1 MTPSVLEE
9 VDDRVP
15 RSPRK
20 SIYSEGGEAV
30 GVYASFHEADEDER
44 RMIEEEEAAQPPLSL
59 DAQLGS
65 YASTAGD
72 EEYEDE
78 GEEID
83 EEAMEEARAEA
94 AAVITE
100 QLTQRM
106 AAVTELQRRLESTL
120 GRTQNEDGIAVDSY
134 AAFEPPASSPTTPTT
149 PVDDFKMV

>member
-1 MTPSVLEE
+1 MPAGARLPAARRL
-9 VDDRVP
+9 VDA
-15 RSPRK
+15 
-20 SIYSEGGEAV
+20 EA
-30 GVYASFHEADEDER
+30 
-44 RMIEEEEAAQPPLSL
+44 
-59 DAQLGS
+59 
-65 YASTAGD
+65 
-72 EEYEDE
+72 
-78 GEEID
+78 
-83 EEAMEEARAEA
+83 EEARAEA

>member
-1 MTPSVLEE
+1 
-9 VDDRVP
+9 
-15 RSPRK
+15 
-20 SIYSEGGEAV
+20 
-30 GVYASFHEADEDER
+30 
-44 RMIEEEEAAQPPLSL
+44 
-59 DAQLGS
+59 
-65 YASTAGD
+65 
-72 EEYEDE
+72 
-78 GEEID
+78 
-83 EEAMEEARAEA
+83 MEEARAEA